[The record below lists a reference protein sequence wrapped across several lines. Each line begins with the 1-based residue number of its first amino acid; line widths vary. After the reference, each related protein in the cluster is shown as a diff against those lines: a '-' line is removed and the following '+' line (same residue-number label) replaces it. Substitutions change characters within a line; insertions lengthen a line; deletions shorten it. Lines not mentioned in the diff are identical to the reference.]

1 MLNFLF
7 LFSSLRLCFIYSN
20 SIPER
25 VFSLSIGNG
34 STYMQLHNYLLLES
48 RVAGR
53 KGMSEVKEEFVSAPG
68 QESPVNGES
77 KTVWRQPA
85 RG

>member
-1 MLNFLF
+1 
-7 LFSSLRLCFIYSN
+7 
-20 SIPER
+20 
-25 VFSLSIGNG
+25 
-34 STYMQLHNYLLLES
+34 MQLHNYLLLES